1 MDTPEG
7 FISAVVLA
15 VIGGGVGKSIID
27 FLLAKAKGFSEK
39 RRSEVDEMATRAT
52 EANLR
57 AANAEG
63 ALDDAIRR
71 ARVAEEVVVELR
83 MLLLSTGKFSRDQI
97 PDIDFE

>member
-15 VIGGGVGKSIID
+15 VIGGGVGVKILEFIADSV
-27 FLLAKAKGFSEK
+27 KGRTEK
-39 RRSEVDEMATRAT
+39 RRAEVDKMAAMVT

-57 AANAEG
+57 AATAEG
-63 ALDDAIRR
+63 ALDDAVRR

-97 PDIDFE
+97 PDIDGD